1 MPNQNLSWPHSAHSR
16 SRDIP
21 RNIRGRPEKI
31 DWLEPHCGGKETDSW
46 GHRKIVFLLPNL
58 STLYLYTILYLSMYI
73 CNFCI
78 LFFIVD
84 FLIIVFYFLFFI
96 FLHIIFK

>member
-31 DWLEPHCGGKETDSW
+31 DWLEPHCGGSCSKEVGRDLPGTPVA
-46 GHRKIVFLLPNL
+46 KTLLPMQRAWVQSL
-58 STLYLYTILYLSMYI
+58 LRELDPT
-73 CNFCI
+73 
-78 LFFIVD
+78 
-84 FLIIVFYFLFFI
+84 
-96 FLHIIFK
+96 